1 MKRLAVFLDRDGV
14 INRYAYDP
22 EFGTFDSPAHPE
34 HFELLPGAG
43 EAIASL
49 NRLNLPVIV
58 VSNQPGIAHGKFTT
72 LQLDAI
78 NEAMRLQLAR
88 SGARIDAVYYCRHHP
103 NATVDAY
110 RVDCD
115 CRKPKPG
122 MLLRAASERNIDL
135 QRSFLVGDGVP
146 DILAGRS
153 LGVTTLL
160 LCAPN
165 CAVCEEFASR
175 GAVPNFPVRDLRHA
189 VQVIADT
196 LFGGHFPAP
205 DFRNREPAPCLLHR
219 APSIGG
225 SKSGPRVVKP
235 SPTAKVIPL
244 VSWRV

>member
-22 EFGTFDSPAHPE
+22 EFGTFDSPARAE

-72 LQLDAI
+72 SQLDAI

-103 NATVDAY
+103 DGAVAAY
-110 RVDCD
+110 RADCD

-122 MLLRAASERNIDL
+122 MLLRAAGERNIDL
-135 QRSFLVGDGVP
+135 QRSFLVGE
-146 DILAGRS
+146 
-153 LGVTTLL
+153 
-160 LCAPN
+160 LC
-165 CAVCEEFASR
+165 R
-175 GAVPNFPVRDLRHA
+175 L
-189 VQVIADT
+189 
-196 LFGGHFPAP
+196 
-205 DFRNREPAPCLLHR
+205 
-219 APSIGG
+219 
-225 SKSGPRVVKP
+225 
-235 SPTAKVIPL
+235 
-244 VSWRV
+244 